1 MIYIFCIGLLI
12 AVTALL
18 LWINHLIFANGSA
31 RLQGTYLAINVLT
44 LGLIWYGNLLHHQ
57 MMALSTSPF
66 DLHSFYKMGLIL
78 GSPFLINVLTM
89 IYLLIRRLSPV
100 SIPPA

>member
-1 MIYIFCIGLLI
+1 MVLFFVFLLLGM
-12 AVTALL
+12 AALL
-18 LWINHLIFANGSA
+18 LWINHLIFADGPA
-31 RLQGTYLAINVLT
+31 RLQGAYLAINVLA

-57 MMALSTSPF
+57 MMVLSTAPF
-66 DLHSFYKMGLIL
+66 DWHSFYRMGLIL

-89 IYLLIRRLSPV
+89 IYLLIRRLTPV